1 MIWKCLSKKTYD
13 NQWRKFYGLIGQ
25 GRIEEQEKKGYCLK
39 NLVKNPFF
47 MIENGE
53 NAYAIKGAREQTTL
67 DFLPSM
73 KKES

>member
-1 MIWKCLSKKTYD
+1 MKKILWSNWT
-13 NQWRKFYGLIGQ
+13 RKDRRTGK
-25 GRIEEQEKKGYCLK
+25 EEKKGYCLK

-53 NAYAIKGAREQTTL
+53 NAYVIKEAEREQTTL